1 MNTSALPS
9 AVLDAMHNLTLAYRR
24 QMRAALHAQALPL
37 TANELKVLLYVGHHP
52 LCTHKDLV
60 AHTGTDKAQVARLL
74 QQMETHGWLER
85 VPHPQDKRS
94 RCLRLSAQG
103 AEAFTG
109 LRNHRS
115 SLGAQMLAGWSMSE
129 QQQLLDLLR
138 QMHSQLAA
146 LPLPQGEGDSLAHD
160 PSYIRP
166 TCTTEPG
173 PEAPAARREP
183 RPPAPRLSRPSTTT
197 GTRGATA
204 HISS

>member
-1 MNTSALPS
+1 MNDTALPS
-9 AVLDAMHNLTLAYRR
+9 AVLDAMHNLTMAYRR

-37 TANELKVLLYVGHHP
+37 TANELKVMLYVGHHP

-103 AEAFTG
+103 AEAYTALRAHRRG
-109 LRNHRS
+109 L
-115 SLGAQMLAGWSMSE
+115 GTQMLAGWSEAE
-129 QQQLLDLLR
+129 QQQLLDSLR

-146 LPLPQGEGDSLAHD
+146 LPLPQGEDGSTAQNLGESPAHLHD
-160 PSYIRP
+160 
-166 TCTTEPG
+166 
-173 PEAPAARREP
+173 
-183 RPPAPRLSRPSTTT
+183 
-197 GTRGATA
+197 
-204 HISS
+204 

>member
-60 AHTGTDKAQVARLL
+60 AHTGTDKAQLARLL
-74 QQMETHGWLER
+74 QQMDTHGWLER

-160 PSYIRP
+160 PSYN
-166 TCTTEPG
+166 
-173 PEAPAARREP
+173 
-183 RPPAPRLSRPSTTT
+183 PPHL
-197 GTRGATA
+197 
-204 HISS
+204 HD